1 MQVKER
7 ERMMQSVQKHF
18 FFHCEIFK
26 FVNVV
31 VAGRRRRG
39 CFCSPSFLFQL
50 KITQLKLLQP
60 SDWARSCLQ
69 VLFSL
74 DELESKKKK
83 HTIIRKLFA

>member
-39 CFCSPSFLFQL
+39 CFCSPSFLFQRT
-50 KITQLKLLQP
+50 ITQLKLLHP
-60 SDWARSCLQ
+60 SDWARSSLQ
-69 VLFSL
+69 LLFSL
-74 DELESKKKK
+74 DELESKKKE
-83 HTIIRKLFA
+83 AYDNP